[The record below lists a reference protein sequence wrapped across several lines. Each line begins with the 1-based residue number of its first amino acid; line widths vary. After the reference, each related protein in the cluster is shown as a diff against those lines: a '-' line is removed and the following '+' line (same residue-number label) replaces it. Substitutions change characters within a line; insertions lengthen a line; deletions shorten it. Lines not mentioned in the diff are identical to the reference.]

1 MQLDLGGILAS
12 VLNDLLP
19 GTVPVADT
27 GKPLTDESFQQLLS
41 RFAAVIEER
50 NGGRFPLDV
59 PAVSQPQ
66 PLEDEA
72 VPASVF
78 PEALDPSWM
87 DELRTLAARVKI
99 QVQAPDR
106 SMPDTD
112 AELADLMAAIGPLLQ
127 NAFRELEGGG
137 SGGGEATGFPKRAVD
152 DVSGEGP
159 ASRLLELVTALPE
172 ANFLSPA
179 TERETPAVPVIESV
193 AVSVVS
199 SSNEETTP
207 EPRRVEVA
215 MSELGPVSSAAERA
229 PVVEPEVSV
238 PEKPSVAE
246 RGPVEK
252 PETPVPEKLAGL
264 EAVLSARPDDVF
276 RPDAMKTPALAPAA
290 LPSRSV
296 PAATVALPI
305 DHPQWPDALGERLVW
320 LRDNDIQAAELQI
333 HPRHLGPVAVRI
345 RVQDDQTTIQ
355 FASPHAVVREAL
367 EAALP
372 RLRESFAGQQLPP
385 VQVEVGQQFSG
396 DQPGS
401 QENRAGGHPSDR
413 YRLQGDSAGDAS
425 VVPEDE
431 GPRRSPATGNRLLSL
446 YV

>member
-19 GTVPVADT
+19 GAVPVAGT
-27 GKPLTDESFQQLLS
+27 GKPMADEGFQQLLS
-41 RFAAVIEER
+41 HLAAVVGEQ
-50 NGGRFPLDV
+50 NGGRFPLD
-59 PAVSQPQ
+59 AVSRPPQ
-66 PLEDEA
+66 SGDAA
-72 VPASVF
+72 VPAPVSL
-78 PEALDPSWM
+78 EALDPSWV
-87 DELRTLAARVKI
+87 DELRALAARVKI
-99 QVQAPDR
+99 QVQPPDR
-106 SMPDTD
+106 SMPDAD
-112 AELADLMAAIGPLLQ
+112 AELADLMSAIGPLLQ
-127 NAFRELEGGG
+127 NVFRELEDGGTN
-137 SGGGEATGFPKRAVD
+137 GGEGGAIAAPDGD
-152 DVSGEGP
+152 GEAAARP
-159 ASRLLELVTALPE
+159 ALPLVELMSALSEKVFVPSEEEGE
-172 ANFLSPA
+172 A
-179 TERETPAVPVIESV
+179 PAVPVV
-193 AVSVVS
+193 P

-207 EPRRVEVA
+207 ESRRVEAA
-215 MSELGPVSSAAERA
+215 MSKLEAVSSAAERA
-229 PVVEPEVSV
+229 AVVEPEVSV
-238 PEKPSVAE
+238 SEKLSAAE
-246 RGPVEK
+246 RGPMEK
-252 PETPVPEKLAGL
+252 PETPVPEKPSGP
-264 EAVLSARPDDVF
+264 EAVPSARPDDVF
-276 RPDAMKTPALAPAA
+276 RPDAMKNPALTPAV